1 MTVQNPWQLSIA
13 PMMAW
18 TDRHY
23 RYLMRLIA
31 PNIRLY
37 TEMVTTGALL
47 NSDPK
52 RHLAFSP
59 QEHPIALQLG
69 GHDPE
74 HLAQCAKMG
83 EDFGYDEININI
95 GCPSDRV
102 SAGRFGACLM
112 AEPELVAECVASMQ
126 QSVNI
131 PITVK
136 TRIGIDKFD
145 DYAFLKTFIET
156 VQQAPCKTFII
167 HARKAWLK
175 GLSPKQN
182 REVPPLQYDTVYQ
195 IKKDY
200 PHLDIII
207 NGGITTKE
215 QAAQHLQHVD
225 GVMIGRSAYENP
237 CYWAENPDL
246 LRDEIL
252 KQYIDYMLEQHQH
265 GERLWPMA
273 RHLLNLFNGQPG
285 ARALRRLL
293 STQVQ
298 TQDDQQALA
307 VLNTIYK
314 SPQIS

>member
-69 GHDPE
+69 GHDPA
-74 HLAQCAKMG
+74 HLAICAKMA

-112 AEPELVAECVASMQ
+112 AEPELVAQCVASMQ

-131 PITVK
+131 PVTVK

-207 NGGITTKE
+207 NGGIKTKE
-215 QAAQHLQHVD
+215 QVAQHLHYVD

-237 CYWAENPDL
+237 FYWTENPDL
-246 LRDEIL
+246 LRHEIL
-252 KQYIDYMLEQHQH
+252 KQYIDYMLEQHQQ
-265 GERLWPMA
+265 GERLWSMA

-314 SPQIS
+314 SS